1 MMVHYLFIVSIFD
14 AFYQHTKGINPRKE
28 KLFEIDAGHVSSKTE
43 LYLNWADAIL
53 QEVLLPYWNALATKK
68 YSVDIFFL

>member
-1 MMVHYLFIVSIFD
+1 MHFTNTQKAD
-14 AFYQHTKGINPRKE
+14 INPRKE

-53 QEVLLPYWNALATKK
+53 QEVLLPYWNALATNN
-68 YSVDIFFL
+68 YSVDKKIK